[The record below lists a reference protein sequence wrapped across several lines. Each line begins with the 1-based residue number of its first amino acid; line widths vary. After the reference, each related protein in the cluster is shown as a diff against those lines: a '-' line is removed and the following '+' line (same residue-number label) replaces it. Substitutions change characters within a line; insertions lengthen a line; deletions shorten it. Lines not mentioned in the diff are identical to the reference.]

1 MKALEP
7 EVIEAIRTSLDR
19 GETGISIA
27 RRLGISKSA
36 VSRIRTG
43 NRHGGRLSRTQRAE
57 IRLLVQQGMQ
67 QKAAALR
74 YEVSEAT
81 ISRICKESFA
91 TIPAGATDAPTT

>member
-7 EVIEAIRTSLDR
+7 EVIDAIRTSLDR

-43 NRHGGRLSRTQRAE
+43 HRHGGRLSRTQRAE
-57 IRLLVQQGMQ
+57 IRMFVQQGMQ
-67 QKAAALR
+67 QKAAALQ
-74 YEVSEAT
+74 YGVSEAT
-81 ISRICKESFA
+81 ISRICKESFV
-91 TIPAGATDAPTT
+91 TIPTGTTNDELA